1 MVSGYEKS
9 PDYGNPPP
17 PGLRGWLIAIA
28 FFAMVAW
35 VIGTSPS
42 NLLDLMTVAR

>member
-1 MVSGYEKS
+1 MVSGYDKHPEPFK
-9 PDYGNPPP
+9 

-35 VIGTSPS
+35 VMWRLI
-42 NLLDLMTVAR
+42 